1 MFDVPV
7 EAEVLQS
14 VIPPVNG
21 EDVVF
26 VFALASEMPPGA
38 TGVVV
43 GAGAPNV
50 GVGFTVVGAVVLF
63 ASSV

>member
-1 MFDVPV
+1 MFDAPV
-7 EAEVLQS
+7 EAEVLQT

-21 EDVVF
+21 EDVPF

-43 GAGAPNV
+43 GAGLPNV
-50 GVGFTVVGAVVLF
+50 NPDLPEMKRKQ
-63 ASSV
+63 S